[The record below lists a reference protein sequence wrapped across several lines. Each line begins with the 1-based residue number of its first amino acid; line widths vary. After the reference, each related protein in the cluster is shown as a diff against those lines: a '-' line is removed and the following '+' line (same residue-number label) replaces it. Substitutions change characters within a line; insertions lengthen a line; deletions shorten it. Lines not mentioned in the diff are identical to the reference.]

1 MEPPRVRARTPRS
14 ASRSLALLLL
24 LFSTSAAGAEP
35 VRRAGRPLAEVLLE
49 LRDHGLRIVFASNVV
64 RPEMTVV
71 AEPLAVDPPALLEEL
86 LAPHGLAARTSPG
99 GAIVVVPVVQRQ
111 PVAGAAIPEPPADPL
126 QVSGF
131 FEEELVVTPSRIELL
146 EGAATSE
153 IGLSRAEILALPH
166 LGDDVFRAL
175 SLLPGAAGTDVSAE
189 IHVRGG
195 RRDETQIRLDGQELF
210 DVFHLKDYDDAV
222 SVVAPATLA
231 GADLMT
237 GGFSAEYGDRMSGV
251 LDLRTL
257 SPSGGAR
264 YRLGLGILGVD
275 AGGGGSFDDGG
286 TNWIVELRRGSLDL
300 VQRLLDA
307 EDPEYWDAFAKLG
320 ARLGPRHSLTV
331 SGLHAED
338 SLDFTESDGGETK
351 RFDTDYSSSHGWFNL
366 QTFLGSSLLVETA
379 GAAAA
384 IDRDRRGAEV
394 EEEGDFAVH
403 DLRDSEVLELRQGWD
418 YQASGRQALEWGWQ
432 WREIET
438 DYDYL
443 GRRNFDTALAELRH
457 DGGVGTVVFRDRL
470 RERHS
475 GLWLTD
481 RLRPVPALS
490 LELGVRYDRYAESR
504 EEHASPRVNVAWSF
518 GRGGVV
524 RAAWGRFDQSQRPYE
539 LQVEDGE
546 TELFRVERSTHEVL
560 SFEIPLGAAG
570 STHGTLARLELYRRR
585 LADPRPRYEDLF
597 EPVNVFPEVE
607 EGRVLVAAD
616 RSEARGAELFLR
628 GDRGGRFRWWL
639 DYVWSETEDEIDG
652 RWTPRSFD
660 QTHALN
666 VDFDVALGTRWRL
679 NLAWRWHTGWP
690 TTALSTVAVE
700 DEEGETEFVPVLGPR
715 NAERLADYHR
725 LDLRASRS
733 WTWRRAAVELYFD
746 VQNAYDRQNVAGYD
760 MEIDEEDG
768 SIAAQ
773 PEAWPGILVSGGI
786 TLEF

>member
-1 MEPPRVRARTPRS
+1 M
-14 ASRSLALLLL
+14 
-24 LFSTSAAGAEP
+24 
-35 VRRAGRPLAEVLLE
+35 
-49 LRDHGLRIVFASNVV
+49 
-64 RPEMTVV
+64 
-71 AEPLAVDPPALLEEL
+71 
-86 LAPHGLAARTSPG
+86 
-99 GAIVVVPVVQRQ
+99 
-111 PVAGAAIPEPPADPL
+111 
-126 QVSGF
+126 
-131 FEEELVVTPSRIELL
+131 
-146 EGAATSE
+146 
-153 IGLSRAEILALPH
+153 
-166 LGDDVFRAL
+166 
-175 SLLPGAAGTDVSAE
+175 
-189 IHVRGG
+189 
-195 RRDETQIRLDGQELF
+195 
-210 DVFHLKDYDDAV
+210 
-222 SVVAPATLA
+222 
-231 GADLMT
+231 
-237 GGFSAEYGDRMSGV
+237 
-251 LDLRTL
+251 
-257 SPSGGAR
+257 
-264 YRLGLGILGVD
+264 
-275 AGGGGSFDDGG
+275 
-286 TNWIVELRRGSLDL
+286 
-300 VQRLLDA
+300 
-307 EDPEYWDAFAKLG
+307 
-320 ARLGPRHSLTV
+320 
-331 SGLHAED
+331 
-338 SLDFTESDGGETK
+338 
-351 RFDTDYSSSHGWFNL
+351 
-366 QTFLGSSLLVETA
+366 
-379 GAAAA
+379 
-384 IDRDRRGAEV
+384 
-394 EEEGDFAVH
+394 
-403 DLRDSEVLELRQGWD
+403 
-418 YQASGRQALEWGWQ
+418 
-432 WREIET
+432 
-438 DYDYL
+438 
-443 GRRNFDTALAELRH
+443 
-457 DGGVGTVVFRDRL
+457 
-470 RERHS
+470 
-475 GLWLTD
+475 
-481 RLRPVPALS
+481 
-490 LELGVRYDRYAESR
+490 RYDRYAESR

-518 GRGGVV
+518 GRGGVL

-570 STHGTLARLELYRRR
+570 STHGTVARLELYRRR

-616 RSEARGAELFLR
+616 RSQARGAELFLR

-690 TTALSTVAVE
+690 TTSLSTVAVE